1 MNMSNMKVI
10 ATNKKARFDYEIL
23 ETYEAGIVLTGP
35 EVKSVKAGQISLK
48 ESFAT
53 VRGEEVFLTNAHI
66 SPYKQAAQVEQ
77 EPTRSRKL
85 LLKKSEIKSLIGKSQ
100 TQGLT
105 LIPIQVYLKRGFVK
119 VEIGLGRGKKK
130 HDKRQTIKQKDVKR
144 DIEREMRGK
153 ERS

>member
-1 MNMSNMKVI
+1 MEKVKVI

-23 ETYEAGIVLTGP
+23 ETFEAGIVLTGP
-35 EVKSVKAGQISLK
+35 EVKSVKLGHISIK
-48 ESFAT
+48 ESYAT
-53 VRGEEVFLTNAHI
+53 VRSEEVFLTNAHI
-66 SPYKQAAQVEQ
+66 SPYKQAASIEQ

-85 LLKKSEIKSLIGKSQ
+85 LLKKSEIKSLIGKAQ

-130 HDKRQTIKQKDVKR
+130 HDKRESIKKKDVKR
-144 DIEREMRGK
+144 EVEREMRGK

>member
-1 MNMSNMKVI
+1 MNIKVI

-35 EVKSVKAGQISLK
+35 EVKSVKAGQISIK
-48 ESFAT
+48 EAFAT
-53 VRGEEVFLTNAHI
+53 VKGEEVFLTNAHI
-66 SPYKQAAQVEQ
+66 SPYKQAAGIEH

-85 LLKKSEIKSLIGKSQ
+85 LLKKSEISSLIGKSK

-105 LIPIQVYLKRGFVK
+105 LIPTKIYLKRGFVK
-119 VEIGLGRGKKK
+119 VEIGLGKGKKTK
-130 HDKRQTIKQKDVKR
+130 DKRESIKRKDVER

-153 ERS
+153 EK

>member
-1 MNMSNMKVI
+1 MKVI

-23 ETYEAGIVLTGP
+23 ETFEAGIVLTGP
-35 EVKSVKAGQISLK
+35 EVKSVKLGHISIK
-48 ESFAT
+48 ESYAT
-53 VRGEEVFLTNAHI
+53 VRSEEVFLTNAHI
-66 SPYKQAAQVEQ
+66 SPYKQAASIEQ

-85 LLKKSEIKSLIGKSQ
+85 LLKKSEIKSLIGKAQ

-130 HDKRQTIKQKDVKR
+130 HDKRESIKKKDVKR
-144 DIEREMRGK
+144 EVEREMRGK

>member
-1 MNMSNMKVI
+1 MI

-23 ETYEAGIVLTGP
+23 ETFEAGIVLTGP
-35 EVKSVKAGQISLK
+35 EVKSVKLGHISIK
-48 ESFAT
+48 ESYAT
-53 VRGEEVFLTNAHI
+53 VRSEEVFLTNAHI
-66 SPYKQAAQVEQ
+66 SPYKQAASIEQ

-85 LLKKSEIKSLIGKSQ
+85 LLKKSEIKSLIGKAQ

-130 HDKRQTIKQKDVKR
+130 HDKRESIKKKDVKR
-144 DIEREMRGK
+144 EVEREMRGK

>member
-1 MNMSNMKVI
+1 MI

-23 ETYEAGIVLTGP
+23 ETFEAGIVLTGP
-35 EVKSVKAGQISLK
+35 EVKSVKAGHISIK
-48 ESFAT
+48 ESYAT

-66 SPYKQAAQVEQ
+66 SPYKQAANVEQ

-85 LLKKSEIKSLIGKSQ
+85 LLKKAEIKSLIGKSK
-100 TQGLT
+100 TEGLT

-130 HDKRQTIKQKDVKR
+130 HDKRHTIKQKDIKR
-144 DIEREMRGK
+144 DIQREVRGK
-153 ERS
+153 ERN

>member
-1 MNMSNMKVI
+1 MKVI

-35 EVKSVKAGQISLK
+35 EVKSVKAGQISIK

-53 VRGEEVFLTNAHI
+53 VKGEEVFLTNAHI
-66 SPYKQAAQVEQ
+66 SPYKQAANIEQ

-85 LLKKSEIKSLIGKSQ
+85 LLKRSEISSLIGKSK

-105 LIPIQVYLKRGFVK
+105 LVPTKVYLKRGFVK
-119 VEIGLGRGKKK
+119 VEIGLGRGKKL
-130 HDKRQTIKQKDVKR
+130 HDKRETIKRKDIKR
-144 DIEREMRGK
+144 DIQRDLREK
-153 ERS
+153 ERK